1 METNKS
7 YKVKLYPT
15 IKQSKQIDLTI
26 NHCRF
31 IYNKFLED
39 RITAY
44 QEFKGRPELLKK
56 VKYKTTKQLRDVF
69 PFLKD
74 VSFNALDAKRLDV
87 EAAYRNFFRT
97 KKGFP
102 KFKSRHRSKLSYKH
116 LTAGK
121 LTDNNKINLPLI
133 GSINFRGLAEEY
145 QGNLKQITVVKNKDN
160 TYEAVLM
167 VEREEIHKE
176 RKYNNILGI
185 DLGIKSFITCSNGE
199 QIDITNTN
207 KIENKI
213 KQAQK
218 HLSRKEKGSNRYEKQ
233 RIKVARLHTKRTN
246 IQKHFFDHLVNKL
259 CSENQTI
266 YLEDLNVKG
275 MVKNRKLSRAIS
287 NQSWCKF
294 VSTLT
299 LKSREYNTKV
309 VKIDRFY
316 PSSKMCSRC
325 GNINKEL
332 KLSDRAYKCKC
343 GLEIDRDLN
352 AAINIKNFDIIK
364 SSEIGDYR
372 RGEKVRLFKLQFSNS
387 GSKFYEASNT
397 NMKMEV

>member
-1 METNKS
+1 MINKA
-7 YKVKLYPT
+7 YKIKLYPT
-15 IKQSKQIDLTI
+15 VAQAKQIDLTI

-39 RITAY
+39 RITTY
-44 QEFKGRPELLKK
+44 QEFKDRPELLKK
-56 VKYKTTKQLRDVF
+56 IKYKTTKQLREEF
-69 PFLKD
+69 PFLNE

-87 EAAYRNFFRT
+87 ENAYKNFFRT

-102 KFKSRHRSKLSYKH
+102 KFKSKHRSRLSYKH
-116 LTAGK
+116 YNDNRIIDNK
-121 LTDNNKINLPLI
+121 LTLTRVGRIV
-133 GSINFRGLAEEY
+133 FRGLAEEY
-145 QGNLKQITVVKNKDN
+145 QGTLKQVTIVKNKDN
-160 TYEAVLM
+160 TYEAILM
-167 VEREEIHKE
+167 VEREEIHKP
-176 RKYNNILGI
+176 RKSNNILGI

-199 QIDITNTN
+199 QIDITNTDN
-207 KIENKI
+207 IERKV

-218 HLSRKEKGSNRYEKQ
+218 HLSRKERGSNRYEKQ
-233 RIKVARLHTKRTN
+233 RVKVARLHTKRTN

-287 NQSWCKF
+287 NQAWSKF
-294 VSTLT
+294 VNTLT
-299 LKSREYNTKV
+299 LKSREYDTKV

-316 PSSKMCSRC
+316 PSSKLCSKC
-325 GNINKEL
+325 GNIDKEL
-332 KLSDRAYKCKC
+332 KLSDRTYKCKC

-372 RGEKVRLFKLQFSNS
+372 RGEKVRLFKLQFSNID
-387 GSKFYEASNT
+387 SKFCEASNT
-397 NMKMEV
+397 NTKVKV